1 MKKFLIPIRE
11 FLVLILGEL
20 IISALTVLVFFL
32 LKKFEIAVVLGA
44 LLGSLV
50 TVVNFIVLSLTAGR
64 AFDKAREARGTREMT
79 EEEIEKFAAEQKA
92 EIAAAT
98 KLAYVIRT
106 LLTVATL
113 VVAFISGIFN
123 VISTVIPLLAFK
135 PILMIDAMIKDKKE
149 RS

>member
-149 RS
+149 RG

>member
-20 IISALTVLVFFL
+20 IISVLTVLVFFL

-98 KLAYVIRT
+98 KLAYLIRT
-106 LLTVATL
+106 LVTVAPL
-113 VVAFISGIFN
+113 FFAFISGIFN
-123 VISTVIPLLAFK
+123 VISSVIPLLAFK